1 MRKKVFIKRFIV
13 GVLAAVLVLT
23 MLPVAV
29 PQTGQVY
36 AAQSYIGEK
45 KAREIA
51 LKDAGAKEKDV
62 ANLKCRLDKKD
73 KEYEVSFTKNGYN
86 YGYSIRAGSGKIEE
100 KEYEIVKIDKKSGKT
115 TISKSKAKNIACKA
129 AGVKSGKNLKIR
141 KQNWRGTKVWKVEFK
156 KGKYEYEY
164 KINIYSG
171 RILEMEYELDD

>member
-73 KEYEVSFTKNGYN
+73 
-86 YGYSIRAGSGKIEE
+86 